1 VSRPKIGT
9 RVRPTVDWN
18 MLDSDVLRWQV
29 DESPSEEFVHALFEM
44 REIIEPAAAARAAE
58 RATDDEI
65 RALRMAMAG
74 IEGEPRGSGTQIDAD
89 IDFHMIILE
98 ASRNP
103 MLRSLGAMIRSTLEI
118 TFSLGWRT
126 VMAHDAVVQHR
137 DDPTRRSAIAIP
149 RRAFLSHAPP
159 PPQRQGRRLRLRSGS
174 TGAARAETEAGMLA
188 TPFEPPL
195 AAASPCAVTVME
207 HEAKARLS
215 HREGSEHATDA
226 GQDGR
231 PDRPPGRRHRRPGRR
246 SRPISSPGFAT
257 VYDLAMRRDRARSG
271 IGDRAARSRRP
282 SAARRRSRAALLASD
297 RVLAPIDHPTRP
309 IVLIT
314 GTGLTHLG
322 SARRATRCTRRSPT
336 TARRR

>member
-1 VSRPKIGT
+1 MIKARRGEDSAIGPDAKAARGQTGNLSEFVAGTIGRRIVTGRHRPGETLPTEPQIQAEFGVSRTAVREAIRLLSAKGLTVSRPKIGT

-29 DESPSEEFVHALFEM
+29 DDSPSEEFVHALFEM

-118 TFSLGWRT
+118 TFSLGWR

-137 DDPTRRSAIAIP
+137 EILEAIAA
-149 RRAFLSHAPP
+149 RDSEAAFLSM
-159 PPQRQGRRLRLRSGS
+159 RRLLRNSKGDV
-174 TGAARAETEAGMLA
+174 
-188 TPFEPPL
+188 F
-195 AAASPCAVTVME
+195 
-207 HEAKARLS
+207 
-215 HREGSEHATDA
+215 DA
-226 GQDGR
+226 
-231 PDRPPGRRHRRPGRR
+231 
-246 SRPISSPGFAT
+246 
-257 VYDLAMRRDRARSG
+257 LWMRRNESETK
-271 IGDRAARSRRP
+271 P
-282 SAARRRSRAALLASD
+282 
-297 RVLAPIDHPTRP
+297 
-309 IVLIT
+309 
-314 GTGLTHLG
+314 
-322 SARRATRCTRRSPT
+322 
-336 TARRR
+336 